1 MVPIYARGVGSA
13 AGGTA
18 VRVTVYDGV
27 VERTNSD
34 IDDGGERTS
43 RKDVLAMR
51 GTGFDFTNDEIESL
65 SDCDDE
71 VMKAFEV

>member
-1 MVPIYARGVGSA
+1 
-13 AGGTA
+13 
-18 VRVTVYDGV
+18 
-27 VERTNSD
+27 
-34 IDDGGERTS
+34 
-43 RKDVLAMR
+43 MR